1 MKQLI
6 SKGLVITASALTLLL
21 AGCGSD
27 GGDDN
32 SQGATTVATA
42 PPASTPPST
51 NPPATNPPASTNV
64 AALSQSEAEAAAQK
78 FLDERAAAFSTAVP
92 ATADER
98 YKAHDTCYKHDG
110 YTKDFLKQ
118 EFAVP
123 TSLRSRDSQSYA
135 VGFTRSN
142 LNVSA
147 IRFIT
152 NAIDNTTRN
161 EIDVA
166 YDQTNPAEGTT
177 QRISQTLVNGS
188 TTGVCAAG
196 QDSADVRF
204 LGNQRDFD
212 VGFVAINQFQFD
224 FLLAS
229 GALATPPSILRRA
242 VRFDVRD
249 PQGKA
254 AYAVVSRQVPAGLWS
269 IKLIS
274 PRLLAND
281 ATLSGKV
288 GNYISGYA
296 TDEFF
301 RVCQASGGSLVG
313 ASADCTL
320 GTVVADLG
328 TSINTSF
335 DAPDAALVTGGDN
348 TFAGFAFAAGET
360 YKFEIFNDDGWKTV
374 NGHVGKTPI
383 ATYNSEK
390 LERLPYTFAELL
402 TGPGRLTRTAPTNSL
417 TNAQIAAAFTG
428 SVDTMLTTTNGGL
441 TALPDGRKFGRQTHY
456 VFSQG
461 PDAAT
466 VAPAFYPARRSIDY
480 YFKVGPADQTLT
492 TQPYTIP
499 GKPAN
504 VRERTNGQTAQ
515 AYTDRGISQLRFIGN
530 YRN

>member
-1 MKQLI
+1 MKRWI
-6 SKGLVITASALTLLL
+6 NTGLMSAASALTLLL

-42 PPASTPPST
+42 PPAATPPST

-64 AALSQSEAEAAAQK
+64 VALSQAEAVAAAEK
-78 FLDERAAAFSTAVP
+78 LLDERGTAFATAVP

-98 YKAHDTCYKHDG
+98 YKAHDACYKHDG
-110 YTKDFLKQ
+110 YTRDFLKQ
-118 EFAVP
+118 AFAVP
-123 TSLRSRDSQSYA
+123 TGLRSRESQVHL
-135 VGFTRSN
+135 VGFTRGN
-142 LNVSA
+142 VTVSA
-147 IRFIT
+147 VRFIT
-152 NAIDNTTRN
+152 NPADNTTRN

-177 QRISQTLVNGS
+177 QRISQTFVNGS
-188 TTGVCAAG
+188 TTGVCADG
-196 QDSADVRF
+196 QNSADVRF
-204 LGNQRDFD
+204 LGNQRDLD
-212 VGFVAINQFQFD
+212 VGFVAINQFQVD

-254 AYAVVSRQVPAGLWS
+254 TYAVVSRQVPAGLWS

-301 RVCQASGGSLVG
+301 RVCQTASGTLVG
-313 ASADCTL
+313 AQADCSL
-320 GTVVADLG
+320 GTTVQDLG
-328 TSINTSF
+328 ATIVTSF
-335 DAPDAALVTGGDN
+335 DAPDAALVASGD
-348 TFAGFAFAAGET
+348 TAFDAIAFTAGET
-360 YKFEIFNDDGWKTV
+360 FKFEIFNDDGWKTV
-374 NGHVGKTPI
+374 NGHAGKTPI

-402 TGPGRLTRTAPTNSL
+402 TGPGRLTRAAPTNSL

-428 SVDTMLTTTNGGL
+428 AVDTMLTTTNGGL

-466 VAPAFYPARRSIDY
+466 VAPAFWPARRTIDY

-515 AYTDRGISQLRFIGN
+515 IYTDRGISQLRFIGS